1 MDLIVSSDSA
11 RALDHQHLDS
21 RETLRQ
27 SAHELN
33 RLRGEPG
40 NRGSSVGKLQD
51 SESGNVGKRPARHSE
66 HRMSSRSVLELSK
79 LFEANG
85 GKRTT

>member
-33 RLRGEPG
+33 RLRG